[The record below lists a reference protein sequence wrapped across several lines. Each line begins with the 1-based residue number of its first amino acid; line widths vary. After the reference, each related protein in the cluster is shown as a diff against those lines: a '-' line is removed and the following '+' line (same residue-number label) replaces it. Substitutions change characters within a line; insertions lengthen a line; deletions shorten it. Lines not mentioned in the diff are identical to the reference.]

1 MSGATTKVTFKV
13 EYSQLA
19 PGERLG
25 LIIWGE
31 FGRLQEI
38 VLATAGRM
46 HFTHPVP
53 LASLDRVEYSYVLLS
68 DSRSPVSCART
79 RAQHPLPG
87 SETLPSASHAP
98 PYTLP
103 LTSHPVWRG
112 SPPCSGAQG
121 RGDAGAGHCEHA
133 QLC

>member
-13 EYSQLA
+13 DYSQLS

-38 VLATAGRM
+38 VLSSSGRM
-46 HFTHPVP
+46 HFTHPIP

-68 DSRSPVSCART
+68 DSRSPVSSSRARAAPMPWG
-79 RAQHPLPG
+79 RNPSQLPHR
-87 SETLPSASHAP
+87 PSSLNP
-98 PYTLP
+98 
-103 LTSHPVWRG
+103 
-112 SPPCSGAQG
+112 
-121 RGDAGAGHCEHA
+121 
-133 QLC
+133 

>member
-1 MSGATTKVTFKV
+1 MPGATTKVTFKV
-13 EYSQLA
+13 EYSQLS

-38 VLATAGRM
+38 VLSTAGRM

-68 DSRSPVSCART
+68 DSRSPVSSART

-87 SETLPSASHAP
+87 SETLPSALSRPSVHSTPDLTPSLARLATVQWSP
-98 PYTLP
+98 RAWRCWCRTL
-103 LTSHPVWRG
+103 
-112 SPPCSGAQG
+112 
-121 RGDAGAGHCEHA
+121 
-133 QLC
+133 